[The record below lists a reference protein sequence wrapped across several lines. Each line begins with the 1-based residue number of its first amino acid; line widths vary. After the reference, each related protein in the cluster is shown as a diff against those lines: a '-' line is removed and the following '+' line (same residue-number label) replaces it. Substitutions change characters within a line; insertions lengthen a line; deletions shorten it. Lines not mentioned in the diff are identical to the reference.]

1 MPPLISVIITA
12 YNKEA
17 YIEKCIRSA
26 LCENCGIE
34 IIAVDDCSADKTAE
48 IIKSFG
54 GAVKLVS
61 LPKNSGSVAKTRSIG
76 LEKASG
82 EYITFL
88 DADDSYAPGA
98 LPKIAEYIEKTRADI
113 IKFGYDLEYP
123 GGKTTAPDLP
133 YAGGIVKKPE
143 FKEKVYPL
151 FINGI
156 TLNSVCLAVFRRE
169 IAQKAHF
176 PENFKTA
183 EDAGFCLLAYT
194 AAKTVFYTKDRLY
207 RYYQSGSGLTGGGLS
222 IFKKYKYNFLLSGK
236 ILSLLGGWGLD
247 TPKMRLKTVLRP
259 AVLTFNKLK
268 RLEEGKCKGKNSL

>member
-26 LCENCGIE
+26 LCENCGVE

-98 LPKIAEYIEKTRADI
+98 LPKMAEYIKKTRD
-113 IKFGYDLEYP
+113 GYSKYP
-123 GGKTTAPDLP
+123 K
-133 YAGGIVKKPE
+133 
-143 FKEKVYPL
+143 
-151 FINGI
+151 
-156 TLNSVCLAVFRRE
+156 
-169 IAQKAHF
+169 
-176 PENFKTA
+176 
-183 EDAGFCLLAYT
+183 
-194 AAKTVFYTKDRLY
+194 
-207 RYYQSGSGLTGGGLS
+207 
-222 IFKKYKYNFLLSGK
+222 
-236 ILSLLGGWGLD
+236 
-247 TPKMRLKTVLRP
+247 
-259 AVLTFNKLK
+259 
-268 RLEEGKCKGKNSL
+268 